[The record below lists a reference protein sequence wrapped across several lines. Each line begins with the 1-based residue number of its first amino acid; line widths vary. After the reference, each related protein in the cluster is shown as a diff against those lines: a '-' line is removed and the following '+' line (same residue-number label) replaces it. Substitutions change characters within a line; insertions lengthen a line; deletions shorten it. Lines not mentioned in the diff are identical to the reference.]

1 MAGRHVGDGRAPRV
15 EARGAHADRW
25 TRVRFASRVR
35 SLVRRSPVAS
45 STEAGV
51 VTRAE
56 GVPPTRSVLERG
68 GRARSRR
75 RRRAPLP
82 LSVLAKVIAGSAA
95 ALVGSVA
102 VDAALDRDGARVAAL
117 ANDTIPDG
125 IRAYVAR
132 PPGSIPR
139 ARTRTPP

>member
-1 MAGRHVGDGRAPRV
+1 MAELARA
-15 EARGAHADRW
+15 AADAHP
-25 TRVRFASRVR
+25 S
-35 SLVRRSPVAS
+35 
-45 STEAGV
+45 
-51 VTRAE
+51 
-56 GVPPTRSVLERG
+56 
-68 GRARSRR
+68 
-75 RRRAPLP
+75 P